1 MRTGLKATS
10 REILPTR
17 IETAAAPGV
26 PDVMLCDERGCIHLI
41 ELKCTGANAV
51 RLSPHQV
58 SFMIRHEHASVWIAV
73 KRDGAKKGK
82 TLFLFS
88 GSDAIAVAER
98 GIAGAEPHGVL
109 DYPVIWNECFQ
120 LVAPIA

>member
-1 MRTGLKATS
+1 MKKSG
-10 REILPTR
+10 REILSTR
-17 IETAAAPGV
+17 IEAVLPGI
-26 PDVMLCDERGCIHLI
+26 PDVLLCDERGRFHLI
-41 ELKCTGANAV
+41 ELKCTAANAV

-109 DYPVIWNECFQ
+109 DYPVIWNDFFQ

>member
-1 MRTGLKATS
+1 MGLKATQ

-26 PDVMLCDERGCIHLI
+26 PDVMLCDEQGRIHLI
-41 ELKCTGANAV
+41 ELKCTAANAV

-58 SFMIRHEHASVWIAV
+58 SFLIRHEHASVWIAV
-73 KRDGAKKGK
+73 KRDGAKGK
-82 TLFLFS
+82 TLFLFD

-98 GIAGAEPHGVL
+98 GIAGAEGAEFR
-109 DYPVIWNECFQ
+109 YPVIWNDVFE
-120 LVAPIA
+120 LIAPLE

>member
-1 MRTGLKATS
+1 MGLKATQ
-10 REILPTR
+10 REIQPTR

-26 PDVMLCDERGCIHLI
+26 PDVMLCDERGRIHLI

-73 KRDGAKKGK
+73 KRDGAKGK
-82 TLFLFS
+82 TLFLFP
-88 GSDAIAVAER
+88 GTEAIGIARR
-98 GIAGAEPHGVL
+98 GIVGGKAHGEFR
-109 DYPVIWNECFQ
+109 YPVIWNDVIE
-120 LVAPIA
+120 LIAPLE

>member
-1 MRTGLKATS
+1 MGLKATG
-10 REILPTR
+10 REIHPTR

-26 PDVMLCDERGCIHLI
+26 PDVMLCDERGHFHLI
-41 ELKCTGANAV
+41 ELKCTAANAV

-58 SFMIRHEHASVWIAV
+58 SFLIRHEHASVWIAV
-73 KRDGAKKGK
+73 KRDGAKGK

-98 GIAGAEPHGVL
+98 GIDGAEPRGVF
-109 DYPVIWNECFQ
+109 DYPVIWNDFFQ

>member
-1 MRTGLKATS
+1 MGLKATQ

-26 PDVMLCDERGCIHLI
+26 PDVMLCDEQGRIHLI
-41 ELKCTGANAV
+41 ELKCTAANAV

-58 SFMIRHEHASVWIAV
+58 SFLIRHEHASVWIAV
-73 KRDGAKKGK
+73 KRDGAKGK
-82 TLFLFS
+82 TLFLFD

-98 GIAGAEPHGVL
+98 GIAGAKAHGEFPFPVL
-109 DYPVIWNECFQ
+109 WNAVFD
-120 LVAPIA
+120 LIAPLE

>member
-1 MRTGLKATS
+1 
-10 REILPTR
+10 
-17 IETAAAPGV
+17 
-26 PDVMLCDERGCIHLI
+26 MLCDERGRIHLI

-58 SFMIRHEHASVWIAV
+58 SFMVRHEHASVWIAV

-98 GIAGAEPHGVL
+98 GIAGAAAREFR
-109 DYPVIWNECFQ
+109 YPVIWNDVFQ
-120 LVAPIA
+120 VIAPLD